1 MANKDDRIRLMSE
14 VLNGIK
20 VNEIFIITVN

>member
-1 MANKDDRIRLMSE
+1 VNE

-20 VNEIFIITVN
+20 VHILQMTHIPHVC

>member
-1 MANKDDRIRLMSE
+1 MKLKDQRIKLMNE

-20 VNEIFIITVN
+20 VCIAEF